1 MPTTLPPPE
10 PDPTPVLEKEAPLSG
25 HGNGNGFGGGDFDDS
40 RGGGPFDHGRR
51 DNTRRSIPK
60 SVYRAGMLVGIVS
73 IVCVFAT
80 LTTVLRLRWAHSKD
94 WVSLALPQRAL
105 YLNTVVLI
113 FSSVTIEFA
122 RRGIRHGSIRRAAL
136 FLLATFFLGI
146 AFVAGQ
152 YHVWQEMVARGFYLA
167 SNSGSFFFYV
177 LTASHAVHLLGGL
190 VGLFVVAA
198 RLRSFE
204 KKRLAETAIDVISLY
219 WHFMDGLWLYLLAL
233 LLMTV
238 QQ

>member
-1 MPTTLPPPE
+1 MPTKLLPPE
-10 PDPTPVLEKEAPLSG
+10 VDPTAVHEKEAPLAD
-25 HGNGNGFGGGDFDDS
+25 HGNGNGFRGGDFDDG
-40 RGGGPFDHGRR
+40 RGGDPFDSRQPDPARR
-51 DNTRRSIPK
+51 KIPK
-60 SVYRAGMLVGIVS
+60 TVYRAGMLVGIVS
-73 IVCVFAT
+73 IVCIFAT

-105 YLNTVVLI
+105 YANTLVLI
-113 FSSVTIEFA
+113 LSSVTIEFA
-122 RRGIRHGSIRRAAL
+122 RRSIRRGLPRRAAL
-136 FLLATFFLGI
+136 FLLATLLLGMG
-146 AFVAGQ
+146 FVVGQ
-152 YHVWQEMVARGFYLA
+152 FHVWQEMVARGFYLA
-167 SNSGSFFFYV
+167 SNPGSFFFYV
-177 LTASHAVHLLGGL
+177 LTVCHGVHLVGGI

-204 KKRLAETAIDVISLY
+204 RKRLADTAIDVIALY